1 MIRDQLA
8 QERHDAYLRDLLQR
22 AGLRATRQ
30 RLGLAE
36 LIFGRGERHL
46 TAEGLYSE
54 ALDAGLRISQTT
66 VYNTLHQF
74 TEAGLLRQILADPR
88 RIFFD
93 TNVDPHHHFL
103 DEDTGQMEDIPADDV
118 TVSALPSP
126 PPGTAIEGVDVIVR
140 VRRAHAQTQAG

>member
-1 MIRDQLA
+1 MIRTQLH
-8 QERHDAYLRDLLQR
+8 EDRHDAYLRDLLQR

-30 RLGLAE
+30 RLGLAQ
-36 LIFGRGERHL
+36 LIFGQGERHL

-54 ALDAGLRISQTT
+54 ALEAGLRVSQTT

-93 TNVDPHHHFL
+93 TNMHPHHHFL
-103 DEDTGQMEDIPADDV
+103 DEDTGQMADIPADDV
-118 TVSALPSP
+118 CVAHLPAP
-126 PPGTAIEGVDVIVR
+126 PEGTSIEGVDVIVR
-140 VRRAHAQTQAG
+140 VRRAAAS